1 MTNIKVITN
10 YLDEIYK
17 EPICELNYNL
27 DYELLIATVLSA
39 QSTDKRVNQVTQIL
53 FNKYNIYDLAKL
65 DIDIIKEII
74 KPVGTFNKKAIYIK
88 EISEKLINDYQGK
101 VPNNRSYLESLPGVG
116 RKTTNVVLGEL
127 YQVPT
132 IAVDTHV
139 SRVSKRLNLV
149 KEKDNVLQTEKKLMK
164 LIPKEDWIKFHHQL
178 VLFGRYNQLVLFGRY
193 NCKSIKPNCNICKLK
208 NICKKP

>member
-53 FNKYNIYDLAKL
+53 FNKYNIYDLEKL

-88 EISEKLINDYQGK
+88 EISKKLINDYQGK

-178 VLFGRYNQLVLFGRY
+178 VLFGRYN
-193 NCKSIKPNCNICKLK
+193 CKSIKPNCNTCKLK